1 MYIEKYEIAPKLANL
16 RGAVPCSKQGAIP
29 AGMLIDGD
37 TVTAVNEIMQISAK
51 LPASM
56 EHPTVLAAKT
66 VALIESLPDGMISI
80 ESDEKDMVTI
90 GAGTITSKQEG
101 LTPVKW
107 CFISVLRVQ
116 ITP

>member
-56 EHPTVLAAKT
+56 ERFWQQRQSHL
-66 VALIESLPDGMISI
+66 
-80 ESDEKDMVTI
+80 
-90 GAGTITSKQEG
+90 
-101 LTPVKW
+101 
-107 CFISVLRVQ
+107 LRACRMG
-116 ITP
+116 

>member
-80 ESDEKDMVTI
+80 ESGNRERNQQNRPEDSRGTRQYK
-90 GAGTITSKQEG
+90 AGG
-101 LTPVKW
+101 
-107 CFISVLRVQ
+107 
-116 ITP
+116 